1 LTSRNLAKKIAGF
14 AFSKKA
20 SDVQLLDLRKV
31 SDVADFFVLCSAD
44 SDVQVKA
51 IADAVLDGL
60 AETDIHPWHRE
71 GVSQKQWILLDFID
85 VVVHVFHKDARKFYG
100 LEKLWGDAKIEV
112 VADEEAPPRKKAA
125 AAVKPA
131 AGRSDAATKAQAATK
146 SSAGA
151 KAPAAT
157 KVPTARKSP
166 SAGRPPAARKTP
178 KK

>member
-14 AFSKKA
+14 AFTKKA

-60 AETDIHPWHRE
+60 AESDIHPWHRE

-85 VVVHVFHKDARKFYG
+85 VVVHVFHREARKFYG
-100 LEKLWGDAKIEV
+100 LEKLWGDSHIETLT
-112 VADEEAPPRKKAA
+112 DTPPAPAKKAA
-125 AAVKPA
+125 SRRAPAVRSTAAL
-131 AGRSDAATKAQAATK
+131 
-146 SSAGA
+146 
-151 KAPAAT
+151 KAPAA
-157 KVPTARKSP
+157 V
-166 SAGRPPAARKTP
+166 RPPATGKTAAARPAPAGRSRAARKPP